1 MNKIKAAIIE
11 DEIPAGR
18 LLHKMLSGLR
28 PDWDIV
34 VLPGSIEGS
43 VKWFQEHPHPDI
55 IFLDIQLTDGISFAF
70 IEQAQPESMI
80 IFTTAYDEYAIRAF
94 TVNSI
99 DYLLKPINRERLAEA
114 IEKFER
120 LTARYGNANLSSSSN
135 ELLNLLYTLQVEDIA
150 YFYSENKITFAVT
163 KEGKEHIID
172 LSLDKLSEQLNPD
185 IFFRTNR
192 QTLVSV
198 HAIQKIENYFLGKI
212 IVQVKPPFKD
222 KITVSREKIA
232 AMKLWLNY

>member
-70 IEQAQPESMI
+70 IELPPAHGSAPSPAQ
-80 IFTTAYDEYAIRAF
+80 
-94 TVNSI
+94 NSTH
-99 DYLLKPINRERLAEA
+99 PQR
-114 IEKFER
+114 
-120 LTARYGNANLSSSSN
+120 
-135 ELLNLLYTLQVEDIA
+135 
-150 YFYSENKITFAVT
+150 
-163 KEGKEHIID
+163 
-172 LSLDKLSEQLNPD
+172 
-185 IFFRTNR
+185 
-192 QTLVSV
+192 
-198 HAIQKIENYFLGKI
+198 
-212 IVQVKPPFKD
+212 
-222 KITVSREKIA
+222 
-232 AMKLWLNY
+232 

>member
-120 LTARYGNANLSSSSN
+120 LTARYGNTTLSNSSN
-135 ELLNLLYTLQVEDIA
+135 ELLNLLKNISNPEKKYRTRFLISGDEKLYTLQVEDIA
-150 YFYSENKITFAVT
+150 YFYSENKITFAVRAYHRFIARQTVRTT
-163 KEGKEHIID
+163 KPRYFFPHQPANIGQCTCHTENR
-172 LSLDKLSEQLNPD
+172 KL
-185 IFFRTNR
+185 FFRKNNSTGK
-192 QTLVSV
+192 T
-198 HAIQKIENYFLGKI
+198 AI
-212 IVQVKPPFKD
+212 
-222 KITVSREKIA
+222 
-232 AMKLWLNY
+232 

>member
-120 LTARYGNANLSSSSN
+120 LTARYGNTTLSNPSN
-135 ELLNLLYTLQVEDIA
+135 ELLNLLKNISNPEKKYRTRFLISGDEKLYTLQVEDIA
-150 YFYSENKITFAVT
+150 YFSVSYSGYRTSRKNCCCSISAFFLRKLSSGICSSTLAFT
-163 KEGKEHIID
+163 I
-172 LSLDKLSEQLNPD
+172 LSLVLESTFRLSVLMFE
-185 IFFRTNR
+185 
-192 QTLVSV
+192 V
-198 HAIQKIENYFLGKI
+198 
-212 IVQVKPPFKD
+212 
-222 KITVSREKIA
+222 
-232 AMKLWLNY
+232 

>member
-1 MNKIKAAIIE
+1 MNKIKADIIE

-80 IFTTAYDEYAIRAF
+80 SFYH
-94 TVNSI
+94 
-99 DYLLKPINRERLAEA
+99 RLRRICHTCFYCKQHRLSAE
-114 IEKFER
+114 
-120 LTARYGNANLSSSSN
+120 T
-135 ELLNLLYTLQVEDIA
+135 
-150 YFYSENKITFAVT
+150 NK
-163 KEGKEHIID
+163 
-172 LSLDKLSEQLNPD
+172 Q
-185 IFFRTNR
+185 
-192 QTLVSV
+192 
-198 HAIQKIENYFLGKI
+198 GKI
-212 IVQVKPPFKD
+212 GRSHRKV
-222 KITVSREKIA
+222 
-232 AMKLWLNY
+232 

>member
-70 IEQAQPESMI
+70 IEQAQPRK
-80 IFTTAYDEYAIRAF
+80 YD
-94 TVNSI
+94 
-99 DYLLKPINRERLAEA
+99 
-114 IEKFER
+114 
-120 LTARYGNANLSSSSN
+120 
-135 ELLNLLYTLQVEDIA
+135 
-150 YFYSENKITFAVT
+150 YFYHRLRRICHTCFYCKQHRLSAETNK
-163 KEGKEHIID
+163 
-172 LSLDKLSEQLNPD
+172 Q
-185 IFFRTNR
+185 
-192 QTLVSV
+192 
-198 HAIQKIENYFLGKI
+198 GKI
-212 IVQVKPPFKD
+212 GRSHRKV
-222 KITVSREKIA
+222 
-232 AMKLWLNY
+232 

>member
-120 LTARYGNANLSSSSN
+120 LTARYGNTTQSNPSN
-135 ELLNLLYTLQVEDIA
+135 ELLNLLKNITNPEK
-150 YFYSENKITFAVT
+150 KIPYP
-163 KEGKEHIID
+163 
-172 LSLDKLSEQLNPD
+172 LPD
-185 IFFRTNR
+185 IRR
-192 QTLVSV
+192 RKAVYLASRR
-198 HAIQKIENYFLGKI
+198 YSLFL
-212 IVQVKPPFKD
+212 F
-222 KITVSREKIA
+222 
-232 AMKLWLNY
+232 

>member
-99 DYLLKPINRERLAEA
+99 DYLL
-114 IEKFER
+114 
-120 LTARYGNANLSSSSN
+120 
-135 ELLNLLYTLQVEDIA
+135 NLLKNISNPEK
-150 YFYSENKITFAVT
+150 KIPYP
-163 KEGKEHIID
+163 
-172 LSLDKLSEQLNPD
+172 LPD
-185 IFFRTNR
+185 IRR
-192 QTLVSV
+192 RKAVYLASRR
-198 HAIQKIENYFLGKI
+198 YSLFL
-212 IVQVKPPFKD
+212 F
-222 KITVSREKIA
+222 
-232 AMKLWLNY
+232 

>member
-94 TVNSI
+94 SYKQTFLIIEPQLHCS
-99 DYLLKPINRERLAEA
+99 YLFSA
-114 IEKFER
+114 
-120 LTARYGNANLSSSSN
+120 YSN
-135 ELLNLLYTLQVEDIA
+135 FIFKWRFYLYY
-150 YFYSENKITFAVT
+150 YFS
-163 KEGKEHIID
+163 
-172 LSLDKLSEQLNPD
+172 
-185 IFFRTNR
+185 
-192 QTLVSV
+192 
-198 HAIQKIENYFLGKI
+198 
-212 IVQVKPPFKD
+212 
-222 KITVSREKIA
+222 
-232 AMKLWLNY
+232 

>member
-80 IFTTAYDEYAIRAF
+80 IFTTAYDEYAILARYTAF
-94 TVNSI
+94 RLLISGSGYGI
-99 DYLLKPINRERLAEA
+99 FFPDYLYFSVGSVIHWMGSIGWYCHIWQLIFQTFRWLRPIFPCL
-114 IEKFER
+114 
-120 LTARYGNANLSSSSN
+120 
-135 ELLNLLYTLQVEDIA
+135 
-150 YFYSENKITFAVT
+150 
-163 KEGKEHIID
+163 
-172 LSLDKLSEQLNPD
+172 
-185 IFFRTNR
+185 
-192 QTLVSV
+192 LVS
-198 HAIQKIENYFLGKI
+198 ADSLCCLE
-212 IVQVKPPFKD
+212 
-222 KITVSREKIA
+222 
-232 AMKLWLNY
+232 